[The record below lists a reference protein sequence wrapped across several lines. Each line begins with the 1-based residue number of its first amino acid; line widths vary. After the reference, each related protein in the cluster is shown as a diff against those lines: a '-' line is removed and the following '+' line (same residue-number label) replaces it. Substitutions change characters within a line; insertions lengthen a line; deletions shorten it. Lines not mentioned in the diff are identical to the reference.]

1 MDENTIKELTQALFG
16 INGNLDRLARL
27 VEDLN
32 NNIGGIAYAVNN
44 QTSAL
49 QGALQ
54 GIENEVHDM
63 VENSKQVQADIAEIR
78 AGVDEMR

>member
-1 MDENTIKELTQALFG
+1 MDENTINELTRALFG

-32 NNIGGIAYAVNN
+32 NNIGGISYALNN
-44 QTSAL
+44 QTSVI

-54 GIENEVHDM
+54 GIENEVHDL
-63 VENSKQVQADIAEIR
+63 VQNSNQMQSDIAEIR

>member
-1 MDENTIKELTQALFG
+1 MDENTITKLTNALFSITAG
-16 INGNLDRLARL
+16 LDRLASL
-27 VEDLN
+27 VNDLN
-32 NNIGGIAYAVNN
+32 NNIGGIAYSLNN

-63 VENSKQVQADIAEIR
+63 AENSKQVQADIAEIR